1 MTIDFTDKDLYVE
14 WVEELTDALDNP
26 NIRYIFMKWW
36 SGAGKSYTTVQL
48 LVQNILDGIRLWVF
62 RKVGS
67 TLKASCLQLFK
78 DVVSAFDI
86 RKYIEIKES
95 KDVKSKINDWMA
107 MMFWM
112 DDPEKIKSLANF
124 DWFWVEE
131 STELT
136 YDDFSQLDLR
146 LRGWKNHK
154 IICTF
159 NPISSKHRLKTE
171 VQDKMENWPNAVWI
185 EKTARDNR
193 FVDERYLSTLE
204 SLKEKNLAKYNIY
217 ALNLWGEWL
226 KWSIY
231 PEYDVFTH
239 NIEPDFIGLDFG
251 FNDPCAMVYLK
262 EVDIEDTKD
271 LYVQEK
277 IYLRELTGKKLVTEM
292 DRIGVPKDVL
302 IIADN
307 ARPEMINEIAE
318 AGYTIKAV
326 DKGKWSVQDQIN
338 AVQTYN
344 LHINWPNLLKEVS
357 GYVWKLDK
365 NGEPMDIPVDGE
377 DHWCDAT
384 RYWVTWFKVPEFDI
398 YIW

>member
-1 MTIDFTDKDLYVE
+1 MIIDFTDKELYVD
-14 WVEELTDALDNP
+14 WIEELTDALDNP
-26 NIRYIFMKWW
+26 DIRYIFMKGW
-36 SGAGKSYTTVQL
+36 SGAGKSYSTVQL
-48 LVQNILDGIRLWVF
+48 LVQNTLDWIRLGIF

-78 DVVSAFDI
+78 DVVSSFEI
-86 RKYIEIKES
+86 KKYLEIKEN
-95 KDVKSKINDWMA
+95 KDIKSKVGEWMA

-131 STELT
+131 TTELT

-171 VQDKMENWPNAVWI
+171 IQDKMENRPNAVRI
-185 EKTARDNR
+185 EKTAWDNR
-193 FVDERYLSTLE
+193 FVDQNYLNTLE

-217 ALNLWGEWL
+217 ALNQRGEWL

-231 PEYDVFTH
+231 PDYSIFSHD
-239 NIEPDFIGLDFG
+239 IDPDYIGLDFW
-251 FNDPCAMVYLK
+251 FNDPCALVYLK
-262 EVDIEDTKD
+262 EVDTEETKD
-271 LYVQEK
+271 LFVQEK
-277 IYLRELTGKKLVTEM
+277 LYLRELTGLKLVAEM
-292 DRIGVPKDVL
+292 NRLSIPKDVL

-307 ARPEMINEIAE
+307 ARPEMITDIKD
-318 AGYTIKAV
+318 AGYTIIAV
-326 DKGKWSVQDQIN
+326 DKWKGSVNDQID
-338 AVQTYN
+338 AVKTYN

-365 NGEPMDIPVDGE
+365 NGEPMDIPVDGD
-377 DHWCDAT
+377 DHLCDAT
-384 RYWVTWFKVPEFDI
+384 RYGVTWFKVPEFDI